1 MREAVRA
8 ADVMSRRDR
17 AAMAGGKDLDL
28 GFGNGVGNG
37 GGSALRERVV
47 GVWGSGSG
55 CGIRRGG
62 GGWSTRNSR
71 VDSVLARPRLA
82 ERAR

>member
-17 AAMAGGKDLDL
+17 AAMAGGEDLDL
-28 GFGNGVGNG
+28 GFGNGEGNG

-55 CGIRRGG
+55 CGIRRGEEG
-62 GGWSTRNSR
+62 GAAGGIRGWTRSC
-71 VDSVLARPRLA
+71 VDQD
-82 ERAR
+82 